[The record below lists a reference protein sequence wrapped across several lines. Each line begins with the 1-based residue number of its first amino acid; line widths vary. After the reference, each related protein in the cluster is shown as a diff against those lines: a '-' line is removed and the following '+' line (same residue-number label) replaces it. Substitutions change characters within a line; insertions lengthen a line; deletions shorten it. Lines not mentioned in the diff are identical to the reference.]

1 MIAAHCCLSTQLC
14 NYKTRKQNLQCKW
27 NYHYEINVD
36 TFLQPYTCD
45 VRQKQFQVKPERI
58 LPTRIIYMQVYTIE
72 SNSDGQFD
80 KPVVGAFIKYPA
92 LSAEFDNHNVKA
104 FKSYLC

>member
-1 MIAAHCCLSTQLC
+1 MQL
-14 NYKTRKQNLQCKW
+14 QNTPTEPTVQW

-36 TFLQPYTCD
+36 TFLQLYTCD

-58 LPTRIIYMQVYTIE
+58 LPTRIIHMQVYTIE

-80 KPVVGAFIKYPA
+80 KPVVGAFIKYHA